1 MIDEPFNG
9 ETHVKEMP
17 YIRTE
22 LYQCII
28 TVDKITDLYNKL
40 QVVDDLY
47 KLDNELQVVDQSQ
60 AVDNFSGKAWFVRNE
75 MT

>member
-28 TVDKITDLYNKL
+28 TVDKITDLDINCRL
-40 QVVDDLY
+40 
-47 KLDNELQVVDQSQ
+47 
-60 AVDNFSGKAWFVRNE
+60 
-75 MT
+75 

>member
-1 MIDEPFNG
+1 MVDISTKKKSQFSSLIMNG

-28 TVDKITDLYNKL
+28 TVDKITDL
-40 QVVDDLY
+40 
-47 KLDNELQVVDQSQ
+47 DN
-60 AVDNFSGKAWFVRNE
+60 
-75 MT
+75 